1 MRLMTFS
8 VRSGGGGSSMVRPL
22 ALRRI
27 SFFSACSYSSLNFAR
42 IKFGL
47 LRLENVCGQVDH
59 VLADLGRRHAGK
71 IVFLVADLIIV
82 AQRGAEQ
89 ALAKWLQRDDVLA

>member
-8 VRSGGGGSSMVRPL
+8 VCSGGGGSSIVRPL

-27 SFFSACSYSSLNFAR
+27 SFFLESAR

-47 LRLENVCGQVDH
+47 LRLENACCEVDH
-59 VLADLGRRHAGK
+59 VLADLRRRHAEK
-71 IVFLVADLIIV
+71 TVLLVADFIIV

-89 ALAKWLQRDDVLA
+89 AFPKRL